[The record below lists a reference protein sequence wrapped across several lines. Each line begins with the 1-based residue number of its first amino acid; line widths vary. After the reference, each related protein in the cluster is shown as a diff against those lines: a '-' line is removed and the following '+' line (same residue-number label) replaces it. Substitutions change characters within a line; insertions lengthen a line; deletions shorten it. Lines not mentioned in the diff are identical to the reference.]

1 MASKTHATTAIALIT
16 INLLFITFVSSNNLP
31 CPTPPLPPLPPPP
44 PKDSSYTSTPPK
56 PYYPETPPPPKDYS
70 YNRPPPKTDHPKS
83 PPPPN
88 EYSYTSPPKP
98 YSPISPSPPK
108 DYSYTTSPP
117 KTYNPA
123 PPPEDYRYTSPP
135 KPYYPKPSPPP
146 HYYYP
151 KETCSIDILKFGT
164 CANPLDFLVTN
175 GKVGTPPEAPTCC
188 SLVEGLDD
196 FEAALCLCTALKGN
210 VLGFI
215 YDISLKFSLLCK
227 HCQREVP
234 FGFQCGY

>member
-31 CPTPPLPPLPPPP
+31 CPAPP

-83 PPPPN
+83 PPPPK

-117 KTYNPA
+117 KTYNPPQA

-151 KETCSIDILKFGT
+151 KETCSIDILQFGT

-210 VLGFI
+210 ILGFI